1 MILRC
6 WITAW
11 DVGRAKDRPPAWA
24 MGFVGNRTTI
34 IRHLMRRWLLPDRS
48 APRAVGLDEWAS
60 RKGLRFG
67 NIAVDLE
74 RRPIALCARMRP
86 LREVEY
92 HQM

>member
-1 MILRC
+1 MQ
-6 WITAW
+6 
-11 DVGRAKDRPPAWA
+11 
-24 MGFVGNRTTI
+24 
-34 IRHLMRRWLLPDRS
+34 RWLLPDRS
-48 APRAVGLDEWAS
+48 APRVVGLDEWAS

-74 RRPIALCARMRP
+74 RRTVIDTCPIALCARTHP